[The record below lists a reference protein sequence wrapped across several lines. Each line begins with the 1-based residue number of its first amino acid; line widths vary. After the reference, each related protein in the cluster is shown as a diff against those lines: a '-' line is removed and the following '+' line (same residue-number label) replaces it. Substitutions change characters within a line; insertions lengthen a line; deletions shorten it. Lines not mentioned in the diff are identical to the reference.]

1 MMIIGIDD
9 TDSRTEGGCTT
20 YLAAVLMEKLQE
32 YGTFTDYPLLI
43 RLNPNIKYKT
53 RGNGAIALSIDIEA
67 GRLEA
72 VKKIVLDEVADQSRL
87 SDENTNPGVVFLNG
101 TSDGMRGDLRS
112 FSRRA
117 IQDIL
122 RIEDAKRL
130 ISTHKIDSHEFKNG
144 RGLIG
149 ALAAAGI
156 ALNGIPDHT
165 FELIAYRE
173 PGRASAGMPRDVDTK
188 SIREADMQTYPRTW
202 DTVDIANDTV
212 VCVPHGNDPVLFG
225 IRGEMDGILDAFN
238 CIVSEPAERAVI
250 FRTNQGTDMHLMRV
264 GLPMDQ
270 VKDGCSYIL
279 KGTVCDPPQTIHG
292 GHVIFRIVDESGTT
306 IDCAAFEPTKNF
318 RDTVRKLMV
327 GDIVVVCG
335 SISNKTVGNK
345 TTDHGTVHL
354 EKIKIEHLA
363 AGYEVAN
370 PVCACGRRMKS
381 AGARQGY
388 RCKQCGNTSSA
399 PDRVPIER
407 DLDTGWYEVPPCARR
422 HIAKPLVQCAGGARL
437 VHPSR

>member
-1 MMIIGIDD
+1 MTIIGIDD

-20 YLAAVLMEKLQE
+20 YLAAVLMEKLRE
-32 YGTFTDYPLLI
+32 YGDFSDYPLLI

-53 RGNGAIALSIDIEA
+53 RGNGAIALNIEIEA
-67 GRLEA
+67 GRLEK
-72 VKKIVLDEVADQSRL
+72 VKEMVLDEVAGQSRL

-101 TSDGMRGDLRS
+101 ASGDLRDDLKS

-117 IQDIL
+117 MQDIL
-122 RIEDAKRL
+122 SIKDAKRL
-130 ISTHKIDSHEFKNG
+130 INAHKIDSYEFKNG

-173 PGRASAGMPRDVDTK
+173 PDRASAGMPRDVDTATV
-188 SIREADMQTYPRTW
+188 READLRTYPRTW
-202 DTVDIANDTV
+202 DTVDIANKTV
-212 VCVPHGNDPVLFG
+212 VCIPHGNDPVLFG
-225 IRGEMDGILDAFN
+225 IRGEMDGVLDAFN
-238 CIVSEPAERAVI
+238 CIKSEPAERAVI
-250 FRTNQGTDMHLMRV
+250 FRTNQGTDMHLLRA
-264 GLPMDQ
+264 GSAMDQ
-270 VKDGCSYIL
+270 VEDGRSYIL
-279 KGTVCDPPQTIHG
+279 AGVMCDQPRTIHG
-292 GHVIFRIVDESGTT
+292 GHVIFRISDKSGAT

-318 RDTVRKLMV
+318 RDTVRQLLA
-327 GDIVVVCG
+327 GDRVVVCG
-335 SISNKTVGNK
+335 SASN
-345 TTDHGTVHL
+345 GTVNL
-354 EKIKIEHLA
+354 EKMKIEHLA
-363 AGYEVAN
+363 AGYEVTN

-381 AGARQGY
+381 AGVGQGY
-388 RCKQCGNTSSA
+388 RCRQCGSISSA

-422 HIAKPLVQCAGGARL
+422 HIAKPLVRCRGE

>member
-20 YLAAVLMEKLQE
+20 YLAAVLIEKLQE
-32 YGTFTDYPLLI
+32 YGTFADYPLLI

-53 RGNGAIALSIDIEA
+53 RGNGAIALKIEIDDS
-67 GRLEA
+67 RLDA
-72 VKKIVLDEVADQSRL
+72 AKKIVMDEVADQSKL

-101 TSDGMRGDLRS
+101 ASESLRYDLKS
-112 FSRRA
+112 FSGRA

-122 RIEDAKRL
+122 RIDDAKRL
-130 ISTHKIDSHEFKNG
+130 IKTHKIDSHEFKNG

-173 PGRASAGMPRDVDTK
+173 PGRASAGIPRDVDAD
-188 SIREADMQTYPRTW
+188 SIREADLQTYPRTW

-225 IRGEMDGILDAFN
+225 IRGEVDGVLDAFN
-238 CIVSEPAERAVI
+238 CIRSEPAERAVI
-250 FRTNQGTDMHLMRV
+250 FRTNQGTDMHLMRA
-264 GLPMDQ
+264 GLSIDQ
-270 VKDGCSYIL
+270 VKGGCSYIL
-279 KGTVCDPPQTIHG
+279 DGTVCDPPRTIHG
-292 GHVIFRIVDESGTT
+292 GHVIFKIADKSGKT

-318 RDTVRKLMV
+318 RDTVRKLIA

-335 SISNKTVGNK
+335 SVSNE
-345 TTDHGTVHL
+345 TVHL

-363 AGYEVAN
+363 AGYNVTN
-370 PVCACGRRMKS
+370 PVCTCGRRMKS
-381 AGARQGY
+381 AGVGQGY
-388 RCKQCGNTSSA
+388 RCKQCGGTSSA
-399 PDRVPIER
+399 PDRALVER
-407 DLDTGWYEVPPCARR
+407 DLNTGWYEVPPCARR
-422 HIAKPLVQCAGGARL
+422 HIAKPLVRCAGGARL
-437 VHPSR
+437 VHPGR

>member
-32 YGTFTDYPLLI
+32 HGTFADYPLLV

-53 RGNGAIALSIDIEA
+53 RGNGAIALSIEIEDS
-67 GRLEA
+67 RLDA
-72 VKKIVLDEVADQSRL
+72 AKKIVLDEVADQSKL

-101 TSDGMRGDLRS
+101 ASDSMRDDLKS
-112 FSRRA
+112 FSRLA
-117 IQDIL
+117 MQDIL

-130 ISTHKIDSHEFKNG
+130 INTHKIDSHEFKNG

-165 FELIAYRE
+165 FELIAYRK
-173 PGRASAGMPRDVDTK
+173 PDRASAGMPRDVDAE
-188 SIREADMQTYPRTW
+188 SVREADLQTYPRTW
-202 DTVDIANDTV
+202 DTVDITNDTV
-212 VCVPHGNDPVLFG
+212 VCMPHGNDPVLFG
-225 IRGEMDGILDAFN
+225 IRGEMDGVLDAFN
-238 CIVSEPAERAVI
+238 CIMSEPAERAVI
-250 FRTNQGTDMHLMRV
+250 FRTNQGTDMHLLRA
-264 GLPMDQ
+264 GPQMDH

-279 KGTVCDPPQTIHG
+279 KGTVCDPPRTIHG
-292 GHVIFRIVDESGTT
+292 GHVIFKIADKSGTT

-335 SISNKTVGNK
+335 SVSN
-345 TTDHGTVHL
+345 GTINL

-363 AGYEVAN
+363 AGYKVTN
-370 PVCACGRRMKS
+370 PVCACGRHMKS

-388 RCKQCGNTSSA
+388 RCKQCGSTSSA
-399 PDRVPIER
+399 PERVPIER

-422 HIAKPLVQCAGGARL
+422 HIAKPLVRCAGGARL
-437 VHPSR
+437 AHPGR

>member
-32 YGTFTDYPLLI
+32 YGTFADYPLLI

-53 RGNGAIALSIDIEA
+53 RGNGAIALSIEIEDS
-67 GRLEA
+67 RLDA
-72 VKKIVLDEVADQSRL
+72 AKKIVLDEVADQSKL

-101 TSDGMRGDLRS
+101 ASEGMRDDLKS

-130 ISTHKIDSHEFKNG
+130 INTHKIESHEFKNG

-156 ALNGIPDHT
+156 ALNGITDHT

-173 PGRASAGMPRDVDTK
+173 PGRASAGMPRDVDAE
-188 SIREADMQTYPRTW
+188 SIREADLQTYPRTW
-202 DTVDIANDTV
+202 DTVDIANDAI

-225 IRGEMDGILDAFN
+225 IRGEIDGVLDVFN
-238 CIVSEPAERAVI
+238 CILSEPAERTVI

-264 GLPMDQ
+264 GLPIDQ

-279 KGTVCDPPQTIHG
+279 DGTVCDPPRTIHG
-292 GHVIFRIVDESGTT
+292 GHVIFKIADKSGTT

-318 RDTVRKLMV
+318 RETVRKLIA
-327 GDIVVVCG
+327 GDRVAVCG
-335 SISNKTVGNK
+335 SVSNE
-345 TTDHGTVHL
+345 TVHL

-363 AGYEVAN
+363 AGYEVTN

-381 AGARQGY
+381 AGTRQGY
-388 RCKQCGNTSSA
+388 RCKQCGSTASA

-407 DLDTGWYEVPPCARR
+407 DLDAGWYEVPPCARR
-422 HIAKPLVQCAGGARL
+422 HIAKPLVRCAGGAHP
-437 VHPSR
+437 VHPGR

>member
-1 MMIIGIDD
+1 MIIGIDD
-9 TDSRTEGGCTT
+9 TDSQTEGGCTT

-32 YGTFTDYPLLI
+32 YGDFVDYPLLI

-53 RGNGAIALSIDIEA
+53 RGNGAIALRIEIEV
-67 GRLEA
+67 GRLEKA
-72 VKKIVLDEVADQSRL
+72 KEMVLDEVAGQSRL

-101 TSDGMRGDLRS
+101 TSGDLKYDLKS

-122 RIEDAKRL
+122 KIEDAKHL
-130 ISTHKIDSHEFKNG
+130 INAHKIDSYEFKNG

-156 ALNGIPDHT
+156 ALNGTPDHT
-165 FELIAYRE
+165 FELIAYRYLS
-173 PGRASAGMPRDVDTK
+173 RASTGTPRDIDTATV
-188 SIREADMQTYPRTW
+188 READLRTYPRTW
-202 DTVDIANDTV
+202 DTVDIANKKV

-225 IRGEMDGILDAFN
+225 IRGEMDGVLDAFN
-238 CIVSEPAERAVI
+238 RIKSEPVERAVV
-250 FRTNQGTDMHLMRV
+250 FRTNQGTDMHLIRSTV
-264 GLPMDQ
+264 DQ

-279 KGTVCDPPQTIHG
+279 KGLVCDQPRTIHG
-292 GHVIFRIVDESGTT
+292 GHVIFRITDETGET

-318 RDTVRKLMV
+318 RDIVRRLIA
-327 GDIVVVCG
+327 GDSVIVCG
-335 SISNKTVGNK
+335 SASN
-345 TTDHGTVHL
+345 GTIKL

-363 AGYEVAN
+363 AGYEFVN

-381 AGARQGY
+381 AGAGQGY
-388 RCKQCGNTSSA
+388 RCKRCGNRSSV
-399 PDRVPIER
+399 PDRVSIER

-422 HIAKPLVQCAGGARL
+422 HIAKPLVRCRGA

>member
-32 YGTFTDYPLLI
+32 YGTFAEYPLLI

-53 RGNGAIALSIDIEA
+53 RGNGAIALSIEIED
-67 GRLEA
+67 GKQDT
-72 VKKIVLDEVADQSRL
+72 VKKIVLDEVADQSKL

-101 TSDGMRGDLRS
+101 ASEGMRDDLRS

-122 RIEDAKRL
+122 RIEDAKRM
-130 ISTHKIDSHEFKNG
+130 INTHKIDSHEFKNG

-173 PGRASAGMPRDVDTK
+173 PGRASAGMTRDVDAE
-188 SIREADMQTYPRTW
+188 SIREADLKTYPRTW
-202 DTVDIANDTV
+202 DTVDIANDKV

-225 IRGEMDGILDAFN
+225 IRGEVDGVLDAFN
-238 CIVSEPAERAVI
+238 CIVSEPVERAVI
-250 FRTNQGTDMHLMRV
+250 FRTNQGTDMHLMQA
-264 GLPMDQ
+264 GLPIDQ
-270 VKDGCSYIL
+270 VKDGRSYIL
-279 KGTVCDPPQTIHG
+279 DGTVCDPPRTIHG
-292 GHVIFRIVDESGTT
+292 GHVIFKIANKSGKT

-318 RDTVRKLMV
+318 RDTVRKLIAR
-327 GDIVVVCG
+327 DRVVVCG
-335 SISNKTVGNK
+335 SVSNE
-345 TTDHGTVHL
+345 TVHL

-363 AGYEVAN
+363 AGYEVTN
-370 PVCACGRRMKS
+370 PLCACGKRMKS
-381 AGARQGY
+381 AGVGQGY
-388 RCKQCGNTSSA
+388 RCKQCGGTASA

-407 DLDTGWYEVPPCARR
+407 NLDAGWYEVPPCARR
-422 HIAKPLVQCAGGARL
+422 HIAKPLVRCEGGAHR
-437 VHPSR
+437 VHPGR

>member
-1 MMIIGIDD
+1 MTIIGIDD

-20 YLAAVLMEKLQE
+20 YLAAVLMEKLRE
-32 YGTFTDYPLLI
+32 YGDFVDYPLLI

-53 RGNGAIALSIDIEA
+53 RGNGAIALNIEIEA
-67 GRLEA
+67 GRLEK
-72 VKKIVLDEVADQSRL
+72 VKEMVLDEVADQSRL

-101 TSDGMRGDLRS
+101 ASGDLRDDLKS

-122 RIEDAKRL
+122 RIKDAKRL
-130 ISTHKIDSHEFKNG
+130 INAHKIDSHEFKNG

-173 PGRASAGMPRDVDTK
+173 PDRASAKVPRDVDTATV
-188 SIREADMQTYPRTW
+188 READLQTYPRTW
-202 DTVDIANDTV
+202 DTIDIANKTV
-212 VCVPHGNDPVLFG
+212 VCVPRGNDPVLFG
-225 IRGEMDGILDAFN
+225 IRGEMDGVLDAFN
-238 CIVSEPAERAVI
+238 CIESEPTERAVI
-250 FRTNQGTDMHLMRV
+250 FRTNQGTDMHLMRAGSQV
-264 GLPMDQ
+264 DQ

-279 KGTVCDPPQTIHG
+279 KGMVCDKPRTIHG
-292 GHVIFRIVDESGTT
+292 GHVIFRIADKSGAT

-318 RDTVRKLMV
+318 RDVVRQLLA
-327 GDIVVVCG
+327 GDRVVVCG
-335 SISNKTVGNK
+335 SASN
-345 TTDHGTVHL
+345 GTVNL
-354 EKIKIEHLA
+354 EKMKIEHLA

-381 AGARQGY
+381 AGVGQGY
-388 RCKQCGNTSSA
+388 RCRQCGSTSNT

-422 HIAKPLVQCAGGARL
+422 HIAKPLVRCRGA

>member
-1 MMIIGIDD
+1 MIIGIDD

-20 YLAAVLMEKLQE
+20 YLAAVLIEKLQE
-32 YGTFTDYPLLI
+32 YGTFADYPLLI

-53 RGNGAIALSIDIEA
+53 RGNGAIALKIEIDDS
-67 GRLEA
+67 RLDA
-72 VKKIVLDEVADQSRL
+72 AKKIVLDEVADQSKL

-101 TSDGMRGDLRS
+101 ASESMSGDLKS
-112 FSRRA
+112 FAGRA

-122 RIEDAKRL
+122 RIDDAKRL
-130 ISTHKIDSHEFKNG
+130 IKTHKIDSHEFKNG

-173 PGRASAGMPRDVDTK
+173 PGRASAGIPRDIDAD
-188 SIREADMQTYPRTW
+188 SIREADLQTYPRTW

-225 IRGEMDGILDAFN
+225 IRGEVDGVLDAFN
-238 CIVSEPAERAVI
+238 CIRSEPAERAVI
-250 FRTNQGTDMHLMRV
+250 FQTNQGTDMHLMRA
-264 GLPMDQ
+264 GLSIDQ

-279 KGTVCDPPQTIHG
+279 DGTVCDPPRTIHG
-292 GHVIFRIVDESGTT
+292 GHVIFKIADKSGKT

-318 RDTVRKLMV
+318 RDTVRKLIA

-335 SISNKTVGNK
+335 SVSNE
-345 TTDHGTVHL
+345 TVHL

-363 AGYEVAN
+363 AGYNVTN

-381 AGARQGY
+381 AGVGQGY
-388 RCKQCGNTSSA
+388 RCKQCGSTSSA
-399 PDRVPIER
+399 PDRALVER
-407 DLDTGWYEVPPCARR
+407 DLNTGWYEVPPCARR
-422 HIAKPLVQCAGGARL
+422 HIAKPLVRCAGGARL
-437 VHPSR
+437 VHPGR

>member
-20 YLAAVLMEKLQE
+20 YLAAVLIEKLQE
-32 YGTFTDYPLLI
+32 YGTFADYPLLI

-53 RGNGAIALSIDIEA
+53 RGNGAIALKIEIDDS
-67 GRLEA
+67 RLDA
-72 VKKIVLDEVADQSRL
+72 AKKIVLDEVADQSKL

-101 TSDGMRGDLRS
+101 ASERMRDDLKS
-112 FSRRA
+112 FAGRA

-122 RIEDAKRL
+122 RIDDAKRL
-130 ISTHKIDSHEFKNG
+130 IKTHKIDSHEFKNG

-173 PGRASAGMPRDVDTK
+173 PGRASAGIPRDVDAD
-188 SIREADMQTYPRTW
+188 SIREADLQTYPRTW

-225 IRGEMDGILDAFN
+225 IRGEVDGVLDAFN
-238 CIVSEPAERAVI
+238 CIRSEPAERAVI
-250 FRTNQGTDMHLMRV
+250 FRTNQGTDMHLMRA
-264 GLPMDQ
+264 GLSIDQ

-279 KGTVCDPPQTIHG
+279 DGTVCDPPRTIHG
-292 GHVIFRIVDESGTT
+292 GHVIFKIADKSGKT

-318 RDTVRKLMV
+318 RDTVRKLIA

-335 SISNKTVGNK
+335 SVSNE
-345 TTDHGTVHL
+345 TVHL

-363 AGYEVAN
+363 AGYNVTN

-381 AGARQGY
+381 AGVGQGY
-388 RCKQCGNTSSA
+388 RCKQCGSTSSA
-399 PDRVPIER
+399 PDRAPVER
-407 DLDTGWYEVPPCARR
+407 DLNTGWYEVPPCARR
-422 HIAKPLVQCAGGARL
+422 HIAKPLVRCAGGARL
-437 VHPSR
+437 VHPGR